1 MFDSKQSGGV
11 KAWRLPLAMAALMVS
26 VSSWAQW
33 QLDSG
38 SSAVNFIS
46 IKNASVAENHR
57 FGSLS
62 GAIGTDGAV
71 QLTIVLNSVD
81 TGIEIRDQRMREVL
95 FQTVDFPTAT
105 VTASVDPAI
114 LEAVTGGGTV
124 STDLPVKL
132 SLHGIDKE
140 LSIPVLVVGDA
151 VGGLQVFTPRPV
163 LLNAADFGLAAGVAA
178 LQQIAGLQSISTAV
192 PVSVHLVFAPAP

>member
-1 MFDSKQSGGV
+1 MFDSKKTDRV
-11 KAWRLPLAMAALMVS
+11 KAWRLPLAIAALLIS
-26 VSSWAQW
+26 GTSWAQW
-33 QLDSG
+33 QLVSD
-38 SSAVNFIS
+38 SSAVNFVS
-46 IKNASVAENHR
+46 IKNASVAENHS

-71 QLTIVLNSVD
+71 QLTIVLDSVD

-95 FQTVDFPTAT
+95 FETVDFPVAR

-114 LEAVTGGGTV
+114 LRTVTAGGTV

-132 SLHGIDKE
+132 SLHGIEKE
-140 LSIPVLVVGDA
+140 LVIPVLA
-151 VGGLQVFTPRPV
+151 VGEAGGDLQVLTPSPV
-163 LLNAADFGLAAGVAA
+163 LLDASDFGLAAGIAA

-192 PVSVHLVFAPAP
+192 PVSVLLVFSPAP